1 MSASG
6 MRRPALSVSK
16 SLQIIAG
23 ALLVLILAATV
34 HQVMT
39 LRGAIVQDS
48 ERQMAR
54 LDMVFA
60 EQTGRAVE
68 TVDFILRS
76 VIEAAQTR
84 SFAANDELEALMR
97 RRIAGVRQASAL
109 ALADANGNIVHATSG
124 AITVLPPAGRAAL
137 ALHAADPTGGLRVSL
152 PFRGADGA
160 WTALLTRAI
169 P

>member
-6 MRRPALSVSK
+6 MRRPVLSVSK

-23 ALLVLILAATV
+23 MLLVLILAATV

-39 LRGAIVQDS
+39 LRDAIVEDS

-76 VIEAAQTR
+76 VIEAEQAR
-84 SFAANDELEALMR
+84 SFTDGELEALMR
-97 RRIAGVRQASAL
+97 RRIAGVRQ
-109 ALADANGNIVHATSG
+109 
-124 AITVLPPAGRAAL
+124 
-137 ALHAADPTGGLRVSL
+137 
-152 PFRGADGA
+152 
-160 WTALLTRAI
+160 
-169 P
+169 